1 MRTYSRGRRRG
12 INTVYSPSRSL
23 LLPAPPLLAPRCAA
37 KLSRLRR
44 ESSLRR
50 PAPSSLVV
58 QGGGREERRAMKEK
72 NGAREST
79 FPSTVISLH
88 LVFACLLSHESLTL
102 SNKLVNLYETVF
114 RTAQQ
119 ERSTFQQTR
128 HQRQSRRARE
138 IKSGI
143 SKFTVVLGVK

>member
-1 MRTYSRGRRRG
+1 
-12 INTVYSPSRSL
+12 
-23 LLPAPPLLAPRCAA
+23 
-37 KLSRLRR
+37 
-44 ESSLRR
+44 
-50 PAPSSLVV
+50 
-58 QGGGREERRAMKEK
+58 MKEK